1 MHTSNINDFKDKGYS
16 PTNPSFYNLQMYS
29 NSSSSSSSSIG
40 SFSQPQSNF
49 QQPQGPQ
56 IIYQNL
62 QEVPYH
68 RPHNNYTIAQPH
80 VDLRQSANYS
90 PPSSVSNNGSFISQ
104 KSTNLN
110 ISGNNRHVRKG
121 SIVFVNPFTSIP
133 SSSNEVAEVNHIN
146 SHNHNHNIYA
156 PVDNS
161 SDSIHYQPIYAT
173 FGKESVFVTC
183 PYCHYTDD
191 SDLEPVIGSTSL
203 LWACIIPGLGFL
215 LKSKRDIRHRC
226 KNCLNVIGTH
236 FPK

>member
-29 NSSSSSSSSIG
+29 NSSSSIG

-49 QQPQGPQ
+49 QQPQGSQ
-56 IIYQNL
+56 ILYQNL
-62 QEVPYH
+62 HEVPYH
-68 RPHNNYTIAQPH
+68 HSHYNHTTSQPL
-80 VDLRQSANYS
+80 VNLRQSANYS
-90 PPSSVSNNGSFISQ
+90 PPSPVSSNVSFASQ
-104 KSTNLN
+104 KSTNLDQT
-110 ISGNNRHVRKG
+110 GNNRHVRKG
-121 SIVFVNPFTSIP
+121 SIVFVNPFTSISP
-133 SSSNEVAEVNHIN
+133 SSNEAAEVNN
-146 SHNHNHNIYA
+146 GYGHNHNH
-156 PVDNS
+156 PVENS
-161 SDSIHYQPIYAT
+161 SNSIHYQPIYAT

-203 LWACIIPGLGFL
+203 LWACIIPCLGFL